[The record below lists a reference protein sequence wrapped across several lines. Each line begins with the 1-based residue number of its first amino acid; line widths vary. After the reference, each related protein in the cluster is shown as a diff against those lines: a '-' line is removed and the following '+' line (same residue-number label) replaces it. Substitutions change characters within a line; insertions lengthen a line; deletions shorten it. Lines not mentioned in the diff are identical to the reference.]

1 MRTIDGHLRNPEVT
15 YERDPLTMDFRK
27 WRSEFPLVLDK
38 QLDLVLRT
46 CNKEMKIAH
55 MCFDFGLLQ
64 TAMICSIWKLI
75 IYF

>member
-1 MRTIDGHLRNPEVT
+1 
-15 YERDPLTMDFRK
+15 MDFWK
-27 WRSEFPLVLDK
+27 WRSEFPSVLDK

-46 CNKEMKIAH
+46 CNKEMEIAH